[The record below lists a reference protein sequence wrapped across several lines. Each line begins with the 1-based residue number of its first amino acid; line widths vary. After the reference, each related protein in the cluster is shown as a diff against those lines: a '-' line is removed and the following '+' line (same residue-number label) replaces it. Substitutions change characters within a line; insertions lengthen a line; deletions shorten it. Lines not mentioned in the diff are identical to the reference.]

1 MIDFQPEDFRKMLDH
16 QLFTEW
22 KEALKAHQA
31 TASTTILLFVLAFA
45 SMLAI
50 GGLIGLAL
58 FFGLMLTSILI
69 TMPKKKAA
77 VECQRKLGITNQDIK
92 EAAIKVRNRK

>member
-1 MIDFQPEDFRKMLDH
+1 MINYQPEDFNKMLDH
-16 QLFTEW
+16 QLFVEW

-31 TASTTILLFVLAFA
+31 TASTTMILFVLAFA

-58 FFGLMLTSILI
+58 FFGLMLASIFI
-69 TMPKKKAA
+69 TMPKRKVAA
-77 VECQRKLGITNQDIK
+77 ECQRKLGITNQDIK
-92 EAAIKVRNRK
+92 EAAVKARKRK